1 MALSAVLTAG
11 GLALLSGMTRIVV
24 VTIGLDAFIASFAA
38 GVGGTGWLN
47 QGEVF
52 PSWQS
57 GVGLAWIM
65 ICFAA
70 LCVMAIVFVLRFLP
84 ETKGHSV
91 EEIIR
96 LFERQA
102 ADHADPRAR
111 PATGPES
118 R

>member
-52 PSWQS
+52 P
-57 GVGLAWIM
+57 
-65 ICFAA
+65 
-70 LCVMAIVFVLRFLP
+70 
-84 ETKGHSV
+84 TSV
-91 EEIIR
+91 R
-96 LFERQA
+96 GQA
-102 ADHADPRAR
+102 AAIAAAVETRYR
-111 PATGPES
+111 S
-118 R
+118 